1 MHPVRIVV
9 ITGLSGSG
17 KSTAIRA
24 LEDLDYFCV
33 DNLPVVLLPKFLE
46 LATVTGDRIDHL
58 GLVVDVRER
67 QFLDLADEVLT
78 QVRAEGHTV
87 EVVFL
92 TADVDRLVRRFSETR
107 RRHPLATSG
116 DVREG
121 ILEEVTALEDL
132 RQFADHHLDTTALT
146 VHELRARI
154 QDLFDPTRDEDTS
167 HMAVNIIS
175 FGFRHGVPREADLV
189 FDVRFLPNPHYIGHL
204 RAQTG
209 QDQPVADYVL
219 GKADTQE
226 FLGHLYRML
235 DFLLP
240 RYEAEGKSYLTIAVG
255 CTGGQHRSV
264 AISEEM
270 RRRLGALPYG
280 LALRHRDMPT

>member
-1 MHPVRIVV
+1 MHAVRIVV
-9 ITGLSGSG
+9 VSGLSGSG

-46 LATVTGDRIDHL
+46 LATVSGQRIDRL

-67 QFLDLADEVLT
+67 QFLDVADEVLRDA
-78 QVRAEGHTV
+78 RAGGHSV

-92 TADVDRLVRRFSETR
+92 TADVDRLVQRFSETR
-107 RRHPLATSG
+107 RKHPLANNG
-116 DVREG
+116 DVRDG
-121 ILEEVTALEDL
+121 LLEEVEALADL
-132 RQFADHHLDTTALT
+132 QKLADHHIDTTALT

-154 QDLFDPTRDEDTS
+154 QGLFDPSPDDSSR
-167 HMAVNIIS
+167 MAVNVVS

-189 FDVRFLPNPHYIGHL
+189 FDVRFLPNPHYVTNL
-204 RAQTG
+204 RPLTG
-209 QDQPVADYVL
+209 QNQLVADFVL
-219 GKADTQE
+219 GKTDTQD

-240 RYEAEGKSYLTIAVG
+240 KYESEGKSYLTIAVG

-264 AISEEM
+264 AISEEIG
-270 RRRLGALPYG
+270 RRLGALPYG
-280 LALRHRDMPT
+280 VSLRHRDMPR